1 MTSVFRLEFICRLNF
16 KKNVMMR
23 IVLLLMIA
31 ISKLAYSQE
40 QNSSNDIVYE
50 ELLYDLELDEEE

>member
-1 MTSVFRLEFICRLNF
+1 M
-16 KKNVMMR
+16 KR
-23 IVLLLMIA
+23 IVLLLMII
-31 ISKLAYSQE
+31 ISKLSYAQE